1 MKSRQFSFV
10 IEGNCCSF
18 MSIEVGI
25 HFINFYAKIKM
36 IFICQ
41 SFVFMASN
49 VKMGP

>member
-10 IEGNCCSF
+10 IEENCCSF
-18 MSIEVGI
+18 MSIEVGT
-25 HFINFYAKIKM
+25 HFIIFYAKIE
-36 IFICQ
+36 IDCVCQ